1 MKRILLMYFALLT
14 IFGLVSCGDLLE
26 TSNNGKLDGNW
37 QLVTIDTLETGGQL
51 DMVEDRKFYAVQG
64 TIFQAYDVDESIQYI
79 FRFTYVDNHLSLS
92 DARINE
98 RTQGDPTV
106 TDLALLQPFGI
117 NKVEESFTVELSGS
131 RMILTS
137 NQLRLTFRKF

>member
-1 MKRILLMYFALLT
+1 MYFALLT